1 MSRTIIRRK
10 KLTNKTVLESSLKE
24 ECPFH
29 SELEQ
34 LSKKRKEKHVYMF
47 GFEQ

>member
-1 MSRTIIRRK
+1 MSRTIITK
-10 KLTNKTVLESSLKE
+10 KLTNKTVLESFLKD

-29 SELEQ
+29 SEPEQ
-34 LSKKRKEKHVYMF
+34 LSKKRKKNVYTF